1 MRAKKE
7 TSAPSRDRRL
17 KKPKK
22 ANPKKTKKSKPKKN
36 QKKQTQKKLGS
47 GHVPSGALFILI
59 FAFFCYDTGEMNIK
73 NFVIIAHIDH
83 GKSTLAD
90 RFLELTGSVSSRKMR
105 PQYLDSMDLEREKGI
120 TIKMQP
126 VRMVYKNYILNLVD
140 TPGHV
145 DFSYEVSR
153 SLAAVEGAIL
163 LVDAGKGIQAQTL
176 ANLDLA
182 KKQNLSIIPA
192 INKIDLPQAK
202 TEECVSELAKLL
214 DVPKESILK
223 ISAKNGANVSQLLDE
238 VIKKVPEPSIEF
250 KAPLKAL
257 IFDSMYD
264 SFKGVIAYVRIV
276 SGEAK
281 KTDRLKLSASK
292 EDFDIKEM
300 GYFNPEFVSKEKLSA
315 GEIGYIATGVKEP
328 GKVRV
333 GDTIILAGSDAK
345 PLAGYKEP
353 EPMVFASLYPED
365 SNDFDM
371 LKDSLSKLKLNDP
384 ALIFESETKEALG
397 RGFRCGFL
405 GTLHAEIIS
414 ERILRESNINLII
427 STPSVVYKIAE
438 KGSEKLIYSASEWPE
453 QKPEKS
459 EEPWVLMELITPSS
473 YMGKLMDIFNSIR
486 AVYKETKYI
495 GTDRMILV
503 YEVPL
508 REVITN
514 LYEKV
519 KGVSQGFASMSY
531 SFLEYKEAD
540 LKKMDIYIAGSLE
553 SAFSK
558 IVPEEKAYEEGKNI
572 VSKLKETLP
581 PQQFSVPL
589 QAVVGGK
596 VIARETIKARRK
608 DVTGYLYG
616 GDYSRKRKLLE
627 KQKKGKKELK
637 QKGSVR
643 IPPKVFL
650 EVFRS

>member
-1 MRAKKE
+1 MTKRDAGM
-7 TSAPSRDRRL
+7 TDNDFSAII
-17 KKPKK
+17 
-22 ANPKKTKKSKPKKN
+22 
-36 QKKQTQKKLGS
+36 QTME
-47 GHVPSGALFILI
+47 IR
-59 FAFFCYDTGEMNIK
+59 

-126 VRMVYKNYILNLVD
+126 VRMMYKDYMMNLVD

-176 ANLDLA
+176 ANLELA
-182 KKQNLSIIPA
+182 RKQNLTIIPVV
-192 INKIDLPQAK
+192 NKIDLPQADIDGCIK
-202 TEECVSELAKLL
+202 ELAELL
-214 DVPKESILK
+214 NIPKETILK
-223 ISAKNGANVSQLLDE
+223 ISGKNGTNVIQLLDRVVE
-238 VIKKVPEPSIEF
+238 KVPKPKEANQT
-250 KAPLKAL
+250 KPLRAL
-257 IFDSMYD
+257 IFDSVYD
-264 SFKGVIAYVRIV
+264 AYKGVVAYVRIID
-276 SGEAK
+276 GGAK
-281 KTDRLKLSASK
+281 KTDKLKLLVADI
-292 EDFDIKEM
+292 DFEIKEL
-300 GYFNPEFVSKEKLSA
+300 GYFNPELVEQDSLSA

-333 GDTIILAGSDAK
+333 GDTITLSNNIVE

-353 EPMVFASLYPED
+353 ESMVFASLYPED
-365 SNDFDM
+365 SDDFDV
-371 LKDSLSKLKLNDP
+371 LKDALSKLKLSDP
-384 ALIFESETKEALG
+384 ALVFEPETKEALG

-414 ERILRESNINLII
+414 ERLHREFNLDLII
-427 STPSVVYKIAE
+427 STPSVVYKITEIGGKE
-438 KGSEKLIYSASEWPE
+438 KFIYAATDWPE
-453 QKPEKS
+453 QNQIQETK
-459 EEPWVLMELITPSS
+459 EPWVLMEIITPSS
-473 YMGKLMDIFNSIR
+473 YMGKLMEIFNSIR

-495 GTDRMILV
+495 SSERLILL

-508 REVITN
+508 REVIVN
-514 LYEKV
+514 LYEKI

-531 SFLEYKEAD
+531 ALLDYRDSD
-540 LKKMDIYIAGSLE
+540 LLKMDILIAGE
-553 SAFSK
+553 IEPAFSK
-558 IVPEEKAYEEGKNI
+558 VVPRGSAYDEGKALT
-572 VSKLKETLP
+572 SKLKETLP
-581 PQQFSVPL
+581 VQQFSVAI

-596 VIARETIKARRK
+596 VIARETIQQRRK

-627 KQKKGKKELK
+627 KQKKGKKKMKEAGK
-637 QKGSVR
+637 VN
-643 IPPKVFL
+643 IPAKVFL